1 MSTAEIIEIIF
12 KVIGGLGIFLLGM
25 KNMSEGM
32 QTIAGNRLR
41 AIINAITYNRFLA
54 CGVGTATT
62 MIIQSSS
69 VTTVMAVGMVNAGLM
84 TLVQAIGVVLG
95 ANIGTTITA
104 WIFTFKIGG
113 YGLHIVGIAALFY
126 LFSKKDRLKFWATFF
141 LGLGLVFFG
150 LKLMGSELKP
160 LSKNPD
166 FQTWFGSFSPITEH
180 GISYLKVWQCCLVG
194 ACATAIIQSSSA
206 MIGLTGILA
215 ASGTIDFTTAA
226 ALILG
231 ENIGTTVTAVLASIG
246 ASTNAK
252 RASLAHVMVNIFGV
266 LWITAIFSVFV
277 HLATEVATWWTH
289 CDPSLLV
296 ERITNKTAEQE
307 KDIKTAIAIAH
318 SGFNVINVLILL
330 PFVGILAKV
339 LTNIIPDKG
348 IKEVHHLKY
357 LDIRMLETPAIA
369 LEQSHKE
376 IGHMSDISV
385 RMLNLL
391 EPQLFDLNADERN
404 NEKIFNKE
412 NVLDNIQKEVTEF
425 LSKTLT
431 GNTSFEQAEIA
442 RCHIRLADE
451 YESIS
456 DYVAALLKLQLK
468 LIKNEMVLHE
478 EGKAELKELHS
489 DITEY
494 FKMINEAMKAN
505 NADILSKAQT
515 KGSAITFKIKQFR
528 TQHLERVSAGKTSPL
543 HSLIFTDMLN
553 SYRKIKDHSLNIA
566 ETIAGVK

>member
-1 MSTAEIIEIIF
+1 MNTAEIVEIVF

-32 QTIAGNRLR
+32 QTIAGSRLR

-113 YGLHIVGIAALFY
+113 YGLHIVGISALFY

-215 ASGTIDFTTAA
+215 AAGTIDFTTAA

-266 LWITAIFSVFV
+266 LWVTAIFSVFV
-277 HLATEVATWWTH
+277 GFASEVAIWWTH
-289 CDPSLLV
+289 CEPSLLA
-296 ERITNKTAEQE
+296 ERILNKTTEQE
-307 KDIKTAIAIAH
+307 KDIKIAIAIAH
-318 SGFNVINVLILL
+318 SSFNVVNVIILL
-330 PFVGILAKV
+330 PFVGILAKM

-357 LDIRMLETPAIA
+357 LDVRMLETPAIA

-376 IGHMSDISV
+376 IGHMADTTE

-391 EPQLFDLNADERN
+391 EPQLFDLNADEHN

-431 GNTSFEQAEIA
+431 GHTSLEQAEIA

-456 DYVAALLKLQLK
+456 DYVTALLKLQLK
-468 LIKNEMVLHE
+468 LTKNEMVLHE
-478 EGKAELKELHS
+478 EGKAELKELHK

-494 FKMINEAMKAN
+494 FKMINDAMKTN
-505 NADILSKAQT
+505 NSDILSKAQT

-553 SYRKIKDHSLNIA
+553 SYRKIKDHALNVA
-566 ETIAGVK
+566 ETIAGAK

>member
-1 MSTAEIIEIIF
+1 MNTAEVLEIIF

-41 AIINAITYNRFLA
+41 SIINAITYNRFLS

-84 TLVQAIGVVLG
+84 TLVQAIGVILG

-104 WIFTFKIGG
+104 WIFTIKISG
-113 YGLHIVGIAALFY
+113 YGLHLIGISALFY

-150 LKLMGSELKP
+150 LKLMGGELKP

-166 FQTWFGSFSPITEH
+166 FQTWFGSFSPMTEH

-194 ACATAIIQSSSA
+194 AAATAIIQSSSA

-231 ENIGTTVTAVLASIG
+231 ENIGTTITALLASIG

-252 RASLAHVMVNIFGV
+252 RASVAHVIVNIFGV
-266 LWITAIFSVFV
+266 IWVTSIFSYFV
-277 HLATEVATWWTH
+277 ILSSKAAILLTG
-289 CDPSLLV
+289 CDPALL
-296 ERITNKTAEQE
+296 IDKIANMTGEQE
-307 KDIKTAIAIAH
+307 IDIKKAIAIAH
-318 SGFNVINVLILL
+318 SGFNIINVIILL
-330 PFVGILAKV
+330 PFVGILAKF
-339 LTNIIPDKG
+339 LTKIIPDKG
-348 IKEVHHLKY
+348 VKEIHHLKF
-357 LDIRMLETPAIA
+357 LDVRMLETPAIA

-376 IGHMSDISV
+376 IGHMADTSE

-391 EPQLFDLNADERN
+391 EPQLFDPAASSEN

-431 GNTSFEQAEIA
+431 GHTSFEQAETA

-456 DYVAALLKLQLK
+456 DYVTAILKLQLK
-468 LIKNEMVLHE
+468 LTKNEMVLHE
-478 EGKAELKELHS
+478 EGKAELQELHK

-494 FKMINEAMKAN
+494 FIMINDAMKAN
-505 NADILSKAQT
+505 NSDILSKAQT

-528 TQHLERVSAGKTSPL
+528 TQHLERVSEGKTSPL

-553 SYRKIKDHSLNIA
+553 SYRKIKDHALNVA
-566 ETIAGVK
+566 ETIAGAK